1 MLRVPVNGMGIYDM
15 EESEFDLKSL
25 RESKGLTLKEV
36 FERTRISVINLEAI
50 ENGDFHV
57 LPPPVITRSFI
68 KTYAKA
74 LEVESGKILFS
85 YEQYLE
91 TLKSP
96 SQKGEVHTASQTGGK
111 KSKYVV
117 WSLFILIG
125 AGIIAFSMSSYKSVV
140 DIPKSQ
146 IGGPAPSSSEVKPPE
161 SASTNAMIQSGPAD
175 QATPVAPPEERD
187 RQSTHTSQTTQVGQ
201 ESPGGV
207 NIQQGV
213 LTQEIKQQEPATGE
227 TYPLIMEAK
236 ELTWIRITAGQSQP
250 EEILLNPGERIERS
264 ASNFVIII
272 GNAGGIHVD
281 FQGKPLENLGNRGQV
296 VHLKLP

>member
-1 MLRVPVNGMGIYDM
+1 MLRIPVNYIRIWNV

-25 RESKGLTLKEV
+25 RESRELTLKDM

-50 ENGDFHV
+50 EKEDFHV

-74 LEVESGKILFS
+74 LGVDGSKTLSS

-91 TLKSP
+91 TLQPP
-96 SQKGEVHTASQTGGK
+96 SQKEEILATSRSGGK
-111 KSKYVV
+111 KSKYIL
-117 WSLFILIG
+117 WSLFMLIG
-125 AGIIAFSMSSYKSVV
+125 AGIIAFSISYHRSVV
-140 DIPKSQ
+140 DIPKGR
-146 IGGPAPSSSEVKPPE
+146 IGDPAPPSSEVKPPD
-161 SASTNAMIQSGPAD
+161 SASANATTQGGPAD
-175 QATPVAPPEERD
+175 QTAPVTPSAERD
-187 RQSTHTSQTTQVGQ
+187 RPTTPAPQTTQVDQ
-201 ESPGGV
+201 ASPRGGD
-207 NIQQGV
+207 IQQSV
-213 LTQEIKQQEPATGE
+213 ITQQAKQQEPATGE

-250 EEILLNPGERIERS
+250 EEILLRPGEKIERS
-264 ASNFVIII
+264 ASSFVMII

-281 FQGKPLENLGNRGQV
+281 FQGKPLEILGKRGQV